1 MQENQVSSERAQTFK
16 DQLER
21 QRETYNRLLTLTE
34 QRVIEANN
42 AITMAFNE
50 GGEDKQKAAEFL
62 SNQVYQLYEERRH
75 LISEKDQLQEAFN
88 ELERANVSLRCDL
101 ERYR

>member
-1 MQENQVSSERAQTFK
+1 MNNERALTFK
-16 DQLER
+16 DQLEK

-50 GGEDKQKAAEFL
+50 DGEDKQKAAEFL

-75 LISEKDQLQEAFN
+75 LISEKTSFKKL
-88 ELERANVSLRCDL
+88 STS
-101 ERYR
+101 